1 MTTVAF
7 SMGKAPRNDT
17 TVSKTVQQNPGP
29 GNYNA
34 NYKKVARKAPDFV
47 VGTGLR
53 PELTDGWKMKT
64 PAPGTYET
72 RSQILEPKVKQ
83 KIGIKLIPGGAI
95 DVGKKYVPG
104 PGTYTPQKTIY
115 DPQKKFS
122 IGMKTVTPTQMI
134 IQPNGSHK
142 KAMTS
147 RDLVPGPGQ
156 Y

>member
-1 MTTVAF
+1 MVLFAD
-7 SMGKAPRNDT
+7 DT

-34 NYKKVARKAPDFV
+34 NYKIGVKKAPDFI

-53 PELTDGWKMKT
+53 PELTDGWKAKT
-64 PAPGTYET
+64 PAPGTYEFK
-72 RSQILEPKVKQ
+72 SDILDPKVKQ

-115 DPQKKFS
+115 DPKIEFS
-122 IGMKTVTPTQMI
+122 MGMKTITPTQMI
-134 IQPNGSHK
+134 ILPCGSHK

-147 RDLVPGPGQ
+147 RDPVPGPGA
-156 Y
+156 YRPVSA